1 MALHVQHSCTRIC
14 ILSLSSGRIAASQ
27 IPTHTAD
34 RLLSSVPANRMKPDY
49 LLSSVLHQSTNA
61 ISYAVSHELAALFP
75 HKAVVHGNESGFDF
89 DAYVRE
95 GLCEAR
101 PRIGVL
107 EHIVTEWRGAEEALR
122 HKIKHG
128 WYDVTWSDH
137 ALMVVLLTW
146 VTDSCEKR
154 FHWIVAPD
162 TATGEAFFQG
172 VCAWSDEVR
181 GEVLVFEDGDWEKD
195 ADLFSDIKSAT
206 FENLIL
212 SGTLKQEIQTDFEQ
226 FLASRATYER
236 YGLPWKRG
244 VLLIGPPGNGK
255 THTLK
260 ALINALGQPCLYV
273 KSFKSRYSTDH
284 TNIRRVFQR
293 ARHTT
298 PCLLVLEDLD
308 SLVDDKNRSFF
319 LNEMDGFASNT
330 GIVVVATTNHP
341 ERLDV
346 AIVERPSRFDRK
358 YHFELPA
365 ATERLAYIAAWSRT
379 LDEEMR
385 LSDEA
390 FAPLVEQT
398 EGFSF
403 AYLKE
408 LFVSSM
414 MRWISAPLRA
424 SMNETIRE
432 QAAILR
438 ELMHSMNDSIT
449 PHAATLDDVD

>member
-1 MALHVQHSCTRIC
+1 
-14 ILSLSSGRIAASQ
+14 
-27 IPTHTAD
+27 
-34 RLLSSVPANRMKPDY
+34 MKPDY

-75 HKAVVHGNESGFDF
+75 DKVFVHGGTSAFDF
-89 DAYVRE
+89 DGYVRE
-95 GLCEAR
+95 GLCQSQ
-101 PRIGVL
+101 PRASVL
-107 EHIVTEWRGAEEALR
+107 EHIVTEWRGADEALR
-122 HKIKHG
+122 HNIKHG
-128 WYDVTWSDH
+128 WYDVTWNAHS
-137 ALMVVLLTW
+137 LTVVLLTW
-146 VTDSCEKR
+146 MTDRCEMR
-154 FHWIVAPD
+154 FHWIAAPEM
-162 TATGEAFFQG
+162 AIGEAFFQS

-195 ADLFSDIKSAT
+195 ADLFQDIKNAT

-260 ALINALGQPCLYV
+260 ALINALDHPCLYV
-273 KSFKSRYSTDH
+273 KSFKSQYSTDQA
-284 TNIRRVFQR
+284 NMRSVFQR
-293 ARHTT
+293 ARRTT

-385 LSDEA
+385 LSAEA

-414 MRWISAPLRA
+414 MRWISAPQRA
-424 SMNETIRE
+424 SMDDTIRE
-432 QAAILR
+432 QAGILR
-438 ELMHSMNDSIT
+438 EQMHSMNDSIS
-449 PHAATLDDVD
+449 PHAASPDEVD

>member
-1 MALHVQHSCTRIC
+1 
-14 ILSLSSGRIAASQ
+14 
-27 IPTHTAD
+27 
-34 RLLSSVPANRMKPDY
+34 MKPDY

-75 HKAVVHGNESGFDF
+75 NKAIVHGHASAFDF

-95 GLCEAR
+95 GLCQSQ
-101 PRIGVL
+101 PRAGVL
-107 EHIVTEWRGAEEALR
+107 EHILTQWRGADEPLR
-122 HKIKHG
+122 HHINHG
-128 WYDVTWSDH
+128 WYDVVWNGQ
-137 ALMVVLLTW
+137 ALTVVLLTW
-146 VTDSCEKR
+146 ITDGCETR
-154 FHWIVAPD
+154 FHWIAAPE
-162 TATGEAFFQG
+162 AAAGEAFFQA
-172 VCAWSDEVR
+172 VCAWADEVR

-195 ADLFSDIKSAT
+195 ADLFRDIKSAT

-212 SGTLKQEIQTDFEQ
+212 SGTLKQEIQTDFGQ
-226 FLASRATYER
+226 FLASRAVYER

-273 KSFKSRYSTDH
+273 KSFKSRYGTDH
-284 TNIRRVFQR
+284 ANIRSVFQR
-293 ARHTT
+293 ARQTT

-330 GIVVVATTNHP
+330 GIIVVATTNHP

-365 ATERLAYIAAWSRT
+365 APERQAYIAAWNHT
-379 LDEEMR
+379 LDAEMR
-385 LSDEA
+385 VGDEA
-390 FAPLVEQT
+390 FSRLVAQT

-414 MRWISAPLRA
+414 MRWISAPERVP
-424 SMNETIRE
+424 MDMTIHE
-432 QAAILR
+432 QAAALR
-438 ELMHSMNDSIT
+438 EQMHSMNAANM
-449 PHAATLDDVD
+449 PHVVQLAEE